1 MITQRFFWLPLLV
14 LSLCPALNAD
24 GRERPPF
31 VDQGTT
37 AIAQKKLAIQLFV
50 KDQKVKAEINALQN
64 SQYKIL
70 TTDAIPYRFAYGDE
84 GPHANFLVTA
94 WLGKPAAYGWS
105 AAFVTAIVTTDP
117 FGPPSVKLLN
127 SSDLQKLLPE

>member
-1 MITQRFFWLPLLV
+1 MIAQRFFWLLLLV
-14 LSLCPALNAD
+14 LSLCSALNAN
-24 GRERPPF
+24 GQERQPS

-37 AIAQKKLAIQLFV
+37 AIAQKQLAIQLFV
-50 KDQKVKAEINALQN
+50 KDQNVKAEINALQN

-94 WLGKPAAYGWS
+94 WLGKPSAYGWR
-105 AAFVTAIVTTDP
+105 AAFVTATVNTDP
-117 FGPPSVKLLN
+117 FGLPSVKLLN
-127 SSDLQKLLPE
+127 SSDLQKLFPQ